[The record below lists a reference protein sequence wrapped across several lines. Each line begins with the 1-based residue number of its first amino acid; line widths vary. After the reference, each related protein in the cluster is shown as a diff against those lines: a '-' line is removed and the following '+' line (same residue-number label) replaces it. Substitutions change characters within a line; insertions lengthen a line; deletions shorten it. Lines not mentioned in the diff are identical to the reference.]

1 MSVMMLLGTTV
12 FSVNTTTYNSIT
24 RSYSWQWQSLS
35 IIGKKPHYQYVGQG
49 ENTLNISGVVYPGQ
63 YGSKTQLLLLE
74 QAANLGVPLPMFSGA
89 GVELG
94 AWCVK
99 EFSET
104 RTELFDDG
112 QPRKIE
118 FTLDLVQYA
127 SLKEFLAKQ
136 VQPYLQPGVDV
147 VQNFIEQFV

>member
-1 MSVMMLLGTTV
+1 MLLGTTV

-24 RSYSWQWQSLS
+24 RAAAWQWQALS
-35 IIGKKPHYQYVGQG
+35 VIGKSPCYQYLGKG
-49 ENTLNISGVVYPGQ
+49 EITININGVVYPGQ

-74 QAANLGVPLPMFSGA
+74 QAAGLGVPLPMFSGA

-99 EFSET
+99 SFSET
-104 RTELFDDG
+104 RSELFDNG

-127 SLKEFLAKQ
+127 GLKEFLAEQ
-136 VQPYLQPGVDV
+136 AQPYLQPGVNV
-147 VQNFIEQFV
+147 VQNFVEQFV